1 MKKKHA
7 NIYDHIDLCSCY
19 EPFFAPSASQLD
31 EYGYIASEPEPTLDN
46 TSFYVTEPDG
56 TEYFY
61 CGNTRIK
68 VSEHFADTGATVNSL
83 TENVVRFAAGNGS
96 PMKKASNY

>member
-1 MKKKHA
+1 MNKNHA
-7 NIYDHIDLCSCY
+7 NINEPIDLCSCY
-19 EPFFAPSASQLD
+19 EPFFAPPASQLD
-31 EYGYIASEPEPTLDN
+31 ENGWLTNEPEPTLDN

-68 VSEHFADTGATVNSL
+68 VSEHF
-83 TENVVRFAAGNGS
+83 TENGKSMNELIENTVQYVGKNRITA
-96 PMKKASNY
+96 

>member
-1 MKKKHA
+1 MNKNHA

-19 EPFFAPSASQLD
+19 EPFFTPPASQLD
-31 EYGYIASEPEPTLDN
+31 EYGFIASEPEPTLDN

-68 VSEHFADTGATVNSL
+68 VSEHFADTGVTVNNL
-83 TENVVRFAAGNGS
+83 IENVVRFAVGNSS